1 MKETI
6 GITATDAGLGG
17 VAWNVVGHIYTP
29 KLHSDNAMIWHALVP
44 AETFVPPHVHPTQ
57 DEWILVTE
65 GELEMDF
72 GYEEGNVKPNKAGA
86 GDLVRMPMG
95 VAHGVYNRS
104 GAEAKCVF
112 GVAPSRKLYDLFCAL
127 DGVTDPVELVRIS
140 ALHEVDFLPP
150 PPDA

>member
-44 AETFVPPHVHPTQ
+44 SETLVPPHVHPTQ

-65 GELEMDF
+65 GELEVDF
-72 GYEEGNVKPNKAGA
+72 GYEDGNVKPNKAGP

-127 DGVTDPVELVRIS
+127 DGVTGPAELVRIS